1 MFIQGDLQAVFDAL
15 YSVGAIDPV
24 LKMDWSSITNEA
36 AKNQRQLQE
45 AIRDINN
52 CRGQRENLILKMNG
66 LEPKI
71 LNFIAVEV
79 AREFAEFTSRSE
91 LH

>member
-15 YSVGAIDPV
+15 FTVGAIDPV
-24 LKMDWSSITNEA
+24 LKMDWAKISDEASRNQSTMNKAITAINKCA
-36 AKNQRQLQE
+36 GDRQALVEKLHTFDTQVV
-45 AIRDINN
+45 
-52 CRGQRENLILKMNG
+52 
-66 LEPKI
+66 
-71 LNFIAVEV
+71 NFIAVEV